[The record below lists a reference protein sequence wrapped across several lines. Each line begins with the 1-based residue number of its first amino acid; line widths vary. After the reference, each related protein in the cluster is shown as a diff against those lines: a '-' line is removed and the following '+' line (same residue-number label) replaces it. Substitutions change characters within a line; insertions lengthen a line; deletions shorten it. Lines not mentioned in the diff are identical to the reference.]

1 MKAQEKLK
9 HLIREVVNLIIKYF
23 KTHGIKDEILNI
35 PENVKQMGLK
45 VKIMNLAINV
55 LTLIFAFM
63 HKATNM
69 LIEHRLI
76 LLGII
81 LFKIY
86 RGQRI
91 LKDALFLFGDPEIEK
106 FQHIFEH

>member
-9 HLIREVVNLIIKYF
+9 HLIREVVNLIIKFF
-23 KTHGIKDEILNI
+23 KTYGIKDEILNI

-63 HKATNM
+63 LKATNM
-69 LIEHRLI
+69 
-76 LLGII
+76 
-81 LFKIY
+81 
-86 RGQRI
+86 
-91 LKDALFLFGDPEIEK
+91 
-106 FQHIFEH
+106 